1 MLKGAEESED
11 MLFDVENHQ
20 MAPHADQP
28 VAPPDV
34 KPSKLSPTEAPPNK
48 TGNES
53 WIAVAETDALRR
65 AEADAEASFMVST
78 TSSTTASPLNHH
90 STQTSQ
96 AENNTVHHH
105 HHHHHH
111 HYHHHH
117 HSLSLGSSKA
127 EDKPPPPVEHP
138 SPPTPPI
145 NKTPLRALINSALV
159 ENSAKKYPQT
169 KKLAR
174 SNTTLDANSSGNSS
188 QPGSPQI
195 RALKSLRT
203 QSQEENHPPSNS
215 PQ

>member
-1 MLKGAEESED
+1 

-105 HHHHHH
+105 HHHH
-111 HYHHHH
+111 
-117 HSLSLGSSKA
+117 SLSLGSSKA

-195 RALKSLRT
+195 RALKTLRT